1 MTSKKAVH
9 SELDHLGTMQRAE
22 LRDLYRGR
30 DIDEC
35 VRMNIESQRY
45 IRSKAVYGAIR
56 NASFNR
62 RTMLKTMGASALV
75 APFLGTQVLS
85 SPKKAKAQEAEP
97 DNLLLIDWPCGMEP
111 GWTPLGTGKD
121 YMLPT
126 IQGPGPTAY
135 GTEPALI
142 NTVGKHRDDI
152 LILSG
157 HQGLIGTDLYSH
169 SQGPCSMWTNWTG
182 GAPTKGLS
190 AFPSLDQFVG
200 EKLKGNRPWKS
211 IHPGV
216 MTLHRET
223 GASGISGP
231 YDHWAA
237 PQQGIQCVDDPG
249 EMYMQ
254 IAGDLATAVA
264 ASGAS
269 GGATMMPAATP
280 PPMDAM
286 GDALKNKK
294 KSVIDYVKGELDGAK
309 NKIGSEDL
317 MKLDLH
323 LEQIRGL
330 EVRLFG
336 GGGATAAGG
345 GGGGG
350 GGVSCDAATAPD
362 AALTGMAATKTPA
375 NGAEVTIA
383 QAKIVA
389 LAFKCGITKVASIQ
403 IGESDCM
410 FTIPYEGSTAP
421 MHLASHNMGDG
432 NDAQSRWVSTRWMH
446 DRVADI
452 LTVLKETPMGE
463 GQTLLDKTL
472 VVATSEMSIHEH
484 LDTNLP
490 YYIAGGSNGAF
501 KFKRGEHLGLPTD
514 YRISKVNYS
523 IMEYFGLPGD
533 MLQNPSAAGGNGMG
547 PLVEAH
553 DV

>member
-1 MTSKKAVH
+1 MISKKAVH
-9 SELDHLGTMQRAE
+9 NELDQLGTMQRAE

-35 VRMNIESQRY
+35 VRMNIESQRQ
-45 IRSKAVYGAIR
+45 IRANAVYGAIR
-56 NASFNR
+56 NPRFDR

-75 APFLGTQVLS
+75 APFLGTRVLS
-85 SPKKAKAQEAEP
+85 APKARAQEAEP

-111 GWTPLGTGKD
+111 NWVPMGTGKD

-126 IQGPGPTAY
+126 TKGPGPTMH
-135 GTEPALI
+135 GTEPALT

-157 HQGLIGTDLYSH
+157 MEGLIGTDLYSH

-223 GASGISGP
+223 SASGISGP

-254 IAGDLATAVA
+254 IAGDLATAMA
-264 ASGAS
+264 AGGAS
-269 GGATMMPAATP
+269 AGGMMPVTPAAD
-280 PPMDAM
+280 PMA
-286 GDALKNKK
+286 DALKNKK
-294 KSVIDYVKGELDGAK
+294 KSVIDYVTEELVGAK
-309 NKIGSEDL
+309 NKIGAEDQ

-336 GGGATAAGG
+336 GGVGATGSSGG
-345 GGGGG
+345 GA
-350 GGVSCDAATAPD
+350 VTCDATAPD
-362 AALTGMAATKTPA
+362 VQLTGMAATKTPA
-375 NGAEVTIA
+375 NGAEVAIA

-389 LAFKCGITKVASIQ
+389 LAFKCGITKVATLQ
-403 IGESDCM
+403 LGESDCM
-410 FTIPYEGSTAP
+410 FTIPYEGSTSP
-421 MHLASHNMGDG
+421 MHLASHNMGDN
-432 NDAQSRWVSTRWMH
+432 NDAETRWVSTRWMH

-472 VVATSEMSIHEH
+472 VIATSEMSIHEH
-484 LDTNLP
+484 LDKNMP
-490 YYIAGGSNGAF
+490 YYIAGGSSGAF
-501 KFKRGEHLGLPTD
+501 KFKRGEHLALPAD

-533 MLQNPSAAGGNGMG
+533 MLQNPQAAGGNGMG
-547 PLVEAH
+547 PLDEAKA
-553 DV
+553 

>member
-9 SELDHLGTMQRAE
+9 SELDQLCTMQRAE

-35 VRMNIESQRY
+35 VRMNIESQRQ
-45 IRSKAVYGAIR
+45 IRANAVYGAIR
-56 NASFNR
+56 NPTFNR
-62 RTMLKTMGASALV
+62 RTMLKTMGASALI

-85 SPKKAKAQEAEP
+85 APKAKAQEAEP

-111 GWTPLGTGKD
+111 NWTPMGTGKD
-121 YMLPT
+121 YTLPT
-126 IQGPGPTAY
+126 TMGPGPTMY

-157 HQGLIGTDLYSH
+157 MEGLIGTDLYSH

-200 EKLKGNRPWKS
+200 EKLKGNRPWQS

-237 PQQGIQCVDDPG
+237 ANQGIQCVDDPG

-264 ASGAS
+264 AGGAN
-269 GGATMMPAATP
+269 GGATMMPAAPAPAMT
-280 PPMDAM
+280 AM
-286 GDALKNKK
+286 GDALMNKK

-350 GGVSCDAATAPD
+350 GVSCDAATAPD
-362 AALTGMAATKTPA
+362 AMLTGMAATKTPA
-375 NGAEVTIA
+375 NGAEVTLA
-383 QAKIVA
+383 HAKIVA

-410 FTIPYEGSTAP
+410 FTIPYEGSTRP

-432 NDAQSRWVSTRWMH
+432 NDAQTRWVSTRWMH

-472 VVATSEMSIHEH
+472 VIATSEMSIHEH
-484 LDTNLP
+484 LDKNMP
-490 YYIAGGSNGAF
+490 YYIAGGSSGAF
-501 KFKRGEHLGLPTD
+501 KFKRGEHLALPAD

-523 IMEYFGLPGD
+523 IMEYFGLDGA
-533 MLQNPSAAGGNGMG
+533 MLQNPSGAGGNGMG
-547 PLVEAH
+547 PLDEAKA
-553 DV
+553 